1 MKITFLL
8 LEAWTVDG
16 TVRSTFTLADELSR
30 RHDVEIVSVRRT
42 ADRPVFPLSD
52 RVRLRSLV
60 DVRPGAKVPWP
71 NTERAARLMAEPT
84 RIVHPEERSFS
95 KYSAWTDER
104 LTRFLRRPRTDVL
117 VTTRAGLNLMAAR
130 LAPAKVVV
138 VGQEHLQLGI
148 NDAGILAEIEEWYP
162 RLDALTCL
170 TAADTAEYGRL
181 LPAGSCPVHTIGNG
195 LPPRVHPRSRQENRV
210 VVAAGR
216 IVWIKGFDLL
226 VDAFAKVVE
235 KHPQWRLRIYGEG
248 PRREE
253 MRRRATRLGLYNHVR
268 MMGPAH
274 DMEGELAKA
283 SVLALPSRA
292 EPFGMTII
300 EAFACGLP
308 VVAFDCPH
316 GPREIIT
323 DGADGLLVPPE
334 DSGALAETLIR
345 LIDDEEG
352 RRAMAA
358 NAAASA
364 ERFAVSAVAA
374 RWERMLGELLA
385 APRRDTGRR
394 GPTLSL

>member
-8 LEAWTVDG
+8 LEAFTIDG
-16 TVRSTFTLADELSR
+16 TVRTTFTLADELSR

-52 RVRLRSLV
+52 RVRLRSLI
-60 DVRPGAKVPWP
+60 DVRPEAKVGWP
-71 NTERAARLMAEPT
+71 HAGRAKRLTAEPST
-84 RIVHPEERSFS
+84 LVHPEERSFN

-104 LTRFLRRPRTDVL
+104 IGRFLRRLRTDVL

-130 LAPAKVVV
+130 LAPRKVIA

-148 NDAGILAEIEEWYP
+148 NGAGILAEIEKWYP

-170 TAADTAEYGRL
+170 TAADTEDYERM
-181 LPAGSCPVHTIGNG
+181 LPDGSCPVHTIGNG
-195 LPPRVHPRSRQENRV
+195 LPSRVYPRSRQENKV

-216 IVWIKGFDLL
+216 VVWIKGYDLL
-226 VDAFAKVVE
+226 ISAFAQVVE
-235 KHPQWRLRIYGEG
+235 KHPEWRLRIHGDG

-253 MRRRATRLGLYNHVR
+253 LRRKATRLGLYNNVL
-268 MMGPAH
+268 MLEPTD

-283 SVLALPSRA
+283 SILAMSSRA

-308 VVAFDCPH
+308 VVAFDCPR

-323 DGADGLLVPPE
+323 DGVDGLLVPPG
-334 DSGALAETLIR
+334 DVGALAETLIR
-345 LIDDEEG
+345 LIDDEEL
-352 RRAMAA
+352 RRTMSA
-358 NAAASA
+358 NARASA
-364 ERFAVSAVAA
+364 ERFGVSAVAA
-374 RWERMLGELLA
+374 KWERMLDGLRA

-394 GPTLSL
+394 